1 MQPRRAAPCG
11 GSCVQSREARAVLA
25 RRAVR
30 VFAVGQDGTPRGSG
44 TAGQRG
50 SRGSRATG
58 AAGQQSVAAH
68 AIGLG
73 LYSSSRKYSDCCS
86 TVTPLARRKA
96 RSSGT

>member
-1 MQPRRAAPCG
+1 MQSRCGAVSWVVRTVQRGAGCACAPSCADVRRGVRRGPGWRAAG
-11 GSCVQSREARAVLA
+11 QQGS
-25 RRAVR
+25 
-30 VFAVGQDGTPRGSG
+30 
-44 TAGQRG
+44 
-50 SRGSRATG
+50 G

>member
-1 MQPRRAAPCG
+1 MQPRRGAVSWVVRTVQRGAGCACAVSCAGVCRGVGWRAAG
-11 GSCVQSREARAVLA
+11 QQG
-25 RRAVR
+25 RRA
-30 VFAVGQDGTPRGSG
+30 
-44 TAGQRG
+44 AG
-50 SRGSRATG
+50 AAG

>member
-1 MQPRRAAPCG
+1 MQPRRGAVSWVVRTVQRGAGCACAPSCAGVRRGVRRGPGWRAAG
-11 GSCVQSREARAVLA
+11 QQG
-25 RRAVR
+25 RRA
-30 VFAVGQDGTPRGSG
+30 A
-44 TAGQRG
+44 
-50 SRGSRATG
+50 G
-58 AAGQQSVAAH
+58 AAGQQNVAAH